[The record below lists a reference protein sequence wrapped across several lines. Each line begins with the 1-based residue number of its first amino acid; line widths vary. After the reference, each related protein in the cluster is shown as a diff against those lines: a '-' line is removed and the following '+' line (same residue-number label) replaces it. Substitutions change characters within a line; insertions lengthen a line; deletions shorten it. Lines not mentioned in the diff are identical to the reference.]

1 MTAAG
6 SGWLVGAQLGQ
17 HAVGRFWVQEGNK
30 LPRRSVEGF
39 VMDQAHA
46 GAGRLGKLGGD
57 VISAKG
63 DVMNPLAAVGQEL
76 GNRAFRRGRLEQ
88 FQMNASDIKECRPH
102 LLGGNL
108 LAVFTAQ
115 PERFFINR
123 HRLVERA
130 NRDAKVIDV
139 INHFL

>member
-1 MTAAG
+1 MTSAG

-17 HAVGRFWVQEGNK
+17 HAVGRFWVQEGNE

-39 VMDQAHA
+39 FMDQAHA
-46 GAGRLGKLGGD
+46 GAGSLGKLGGD

-63 DVMNPLAAVGQEL
+63 DVMDPLAAVGQEF
-76 GNRAFRRGRLEQ
+76 GNRAFRRRRLEQ
-88 FQMNASDIKECRPH
+88 FQMNASDIKECRPY

-115 PERFFINR
+115 PERFFVNR
-123 HRLVERA
+123 HGLVERA

-139 INHFL
+139 VNHFL